1 MLSPVDIQNKKF
13 KRTFRGY
20 NDEEVDKFLDEII
33 EDYEC
38 LYRENIE
45 LKDKI
50 TSLND
55 KLNDYK
61 DLEDTLK
68 NILITAQQT
77 SDEIKNNAKAK
88 AELIVKEAEERAE
101 KIIDESNRR
110 ALEIKTEY
118 ERVQHEMDVFKAKLK
133 AMLLAQIE
141 MLESNEN
148 NINGD

>member
-20 NDEEVDKFLDEII
+20 SDEEVDKFLDEII
-33 EDYEC
+33 EDYER
-38 LYRENIE
+38 LYRENME

-61 DLEDTLK
+61 NLEDTLK

-77 SDEIKNNAKAK
+77 SDEIKSNARVK
-88 AELIVKEAEERAE
+88 AEMIIKEAEERADR
-101 KIIDESNRR
+101 IIEDSN
-110 ALEIKTEY
+110 AKAYEIKKEY
-118 ERVQHEMDVFKAKLK
+118 ERIKNEMEVFKSKVRS
-133 AMLLAQIE
+133 MLVSQIE
-141 MLESNEN
+141 MLDSNKPEEN
-148 NINGD
+148 QE